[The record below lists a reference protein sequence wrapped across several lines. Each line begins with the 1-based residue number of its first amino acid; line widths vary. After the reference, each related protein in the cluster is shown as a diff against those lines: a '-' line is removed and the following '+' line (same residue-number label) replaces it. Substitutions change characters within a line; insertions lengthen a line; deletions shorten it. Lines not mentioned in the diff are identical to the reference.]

1 MDEGAQSST
10 QVLVGGSNVTGCE
23 SAAMPGDTGGGVA
36 TGAGG
41 FGFGDDLMLDFG
53 GGGVGP
59 GRRDGDGTYDEF
71 AMMGDLQNLPWYA
84 WTEGGSS
91 AS

>member
-1 MDEGAQSST
+1 MDEAAQSST
-10 QVLVGGSNVTGCE
+10 QVLVGGGNVTGCGN
-23 SAAMPGDTGGGVA
+23 AAMPGDAIGAAGA
-36 TGAGG
+36 T
-41 FGFGDDLMLDFG
+41 FGFGDDLVLDFG

-71 AMMGDLQNLPWYA
+71 TMMGDLQNLPWYA